1 MSAGCPGTHYDIS
14 KDDGREQVPLSKD
27 VLLLSLVVQIT
38 VLCSPNDIFY

>member
-1 MSAGCPGTHYDIS
+1 MSAGFLGTHYDIS

-27 VLLLSLVVQIT
+27 VLLSLVMQIT